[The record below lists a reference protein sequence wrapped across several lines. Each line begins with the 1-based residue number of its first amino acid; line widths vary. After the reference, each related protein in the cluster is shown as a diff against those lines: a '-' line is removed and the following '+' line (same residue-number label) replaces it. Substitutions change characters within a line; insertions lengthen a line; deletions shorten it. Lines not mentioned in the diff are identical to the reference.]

1 MSKEVNKQ
9 AVELCKY
16 FYRAI
21 NKKVTPALMKIGIG
35 QFKNLLNVYTYE
47 ELESVIKWIEDGNI
61 TNVYSPGYLSFATNK
76 ILDDIKLKEVKEQ
89 KIAPVKTNSVLDLK
103 LENNKKEKQSN
114 FIDKFIKKS
123 KSVYAYCN
131 GYGKTKYRTTQP
143 RAPGMGKSVHIQ
155 TK

>member
-9 AVELCKY
+9 AIELCKY

-35 QFKNLLNVYTYE
+35 QFKNLLNVYTYK

-89 KIAPVKTNSVLDLK
+89 NTKPIVNSVLDLK

-114 FIDKFIKKS
+114 FLDKFI
-123 KSVYAYCN
+123 
-131 GYGKTKYRTTQP
+131 
-143 RAPGMGKSVHIQ
+143 
-155 TK
+155 

>member
-47 ELESVIKWIEDGNI
+47 ELESVIKWIEEGNI

-76 ILDDIKLKEVKEQ
+76 ILDDIKLREVKEQ
-89 KIAPVKTNSVLDLK
+89 NIKPIANSVLDLK

-114 FIDKFIKKS
+114 FLDKFI
-123 KSVYAYCN
+123 
-131 GYGKTKYRTTQP
+131 
-143 RAPGMGKSVHIQ
+143 
-155 TK
+155 

>member
-47 ELESVIKWIEDGNI
+47 ELESVIKWIEEGNI
-61 TNVYSPGYLSFATNK
+61 TNVYSPGYLSFATTT
-76 ILDDIKLKEVKEQ
+76 ILADLKLPDVKEHTL
-89 KIAPVKTNSVLDLK
+89 APVKTNSLLDMK
-103 LENNKKEKQSN
+103 IDNNKKEKQSN
-114 FIDKFIKKS
+114 FLDKFI
-123 KSVYAYCN
+123 
-131 GYGKTKYRTTQP
+131 
-143 RAPGMGKSVHIQ
+143 
-155 TK
+155 

>member
-9 AVELCKY
+9 AIELCKY

-47 ELESVIKWIEDGNI
+47 ELESVIKWIEEGNI

-89 KIAPVKTNSVLDLK
+89 KIAPVKTNSLLDMK
-103 LENNKKEKQSN
+103 IDNNKKEKQSN
-114 FIDKFIKKS
+114 FLDKFI
-123 KSVYAYCN
+123 
-131 GYGKTKYRTTQP
+131 
-143 RAPGMGKSVHIQ
+143 
-155 TK
+155 

>member
-9 AVELCKY
+9 AIELCKY

-89 KIAPVKTNSVLDLK
+89 NTKPITNSVLDLK

-114 FIDKFIKKS
+114 FLDKFI
-123 KSVYAYCN
+123 
-131 GYGKTKYRTTQP
+131 
-143 RAPGMGKSVHIQ
+143 
-155 TK
+155 

>member
-1 MSKEVNKQ
+1 MSNELNKQ
-9 AVELCKY
+9 AIELCKY

-47 ELESVIKWIEDGNI
+47 ELESVIKWIEEGNI

-76 ILDDIKLKEVKEQ
+76 ILDDIKLKKVKEQ
-89 KIAPVKTNSVLDLK
+89 NIKPITNSVLDLK

-114 FIDKFIKKS
+114 FLDKFI
-123 KSVYAYCN
+123 
-131 GYGKTKYRTTQP
+131 
-143 RAPGMGKSVHIQ
+143 
-155 TK
+155 

>member
-89 KIAPVKTNSVLDLK
+89 KVKPVETNSLLDIK
-103 LENNKKEKQSN
+103 LDNNKKTKSSN
-114 FIDKFIKKS
+114 FLDKFI
-123 KSVYAYCN
+123 
-131 GYGKTKYRTTQP
+131 
-143 RAPGMGKSVHIQ
+143 
-155 TK
+155 

>member
-89 KIAPVKTNSVLDLK
+89 NIKPIANSFLDLK

-114 FIDKFIKKS
+114 FLDKFI
-123 KSVYAYCN
+123 
-131 GYGKTKYRTTQP
+131 
-143 RAPGMGKSVHIQ
+143 
-155 TK
+155 

>member
-1 MSKEVNKQ
+1 MIFLNTKSLINMSKEVNKQ
-9 AVELCKY
+9 AIELCKY

-47 ELESVIKWIEDGNI
+47 ELESVIKWIEEGNI

-89 KIAPVKTNSVLDLK
+89 NAKPIANSVLDLK

-114 FIDKFIKKS
+114 FLDKFI
-123 KSVYAYCN
+123 
-131 GYGKTKYRTTQP
+131 
-143 RAPGMGKSVHIQ
+143 
-155 TK
+155 